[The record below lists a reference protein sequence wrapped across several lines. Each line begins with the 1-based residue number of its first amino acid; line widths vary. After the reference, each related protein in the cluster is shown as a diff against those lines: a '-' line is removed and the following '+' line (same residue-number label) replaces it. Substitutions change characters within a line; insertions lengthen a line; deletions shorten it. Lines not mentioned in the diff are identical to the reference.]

1 MLRRQ
6 RGCNRV
12 TVLLPMP
19 LFCFNFIYFPF
30 SIIVTGGVNKQ
41 GQMTFG
47 YCSYLKPYNVL
58 SNFQLESLQGGY
70 SCDCRVSKIN
80 TTYRSTG

>member
-1 MLRRQ
+1 
-6 RGCNRV
+6 
-12 TVLLPMP
+12 
-19 LFCFNFIYFPF
+19 
-30 SIIVTGGVNKQ
+30 VNEQ

-47 YCSYLKPYNVL
+47 HCSYLKPYNVL
-58 SNFQLESLQGGY
+58 SNFQLEGLQGGY